1 MTARPITAKRA
12 MIWGLG
18 ALTNLSI
25 VCLLMYTALRLLLP
39 GVDVVSLV
47 DFCLNQELLRPSTMR
62 TLAVLL
68 SITAA
73 VWASVMAMGVWA
85 RRRHRVTRVRAVHV
99 SRGTVAVEFLVVL
112 PVFLLLTFGLG
123 QLVLNLVGGLMANY
137 AGYQASRTAWVWA
150 PEIGKNRSG
159 QQVSAATVN
168 ERIRMSV
175 AAGMTP
181 VAPGDFTN
189 FDPSLLN
196 LGGAP
201 GAARTAFVAGAF
213 PGGGI
218 IPGGIGSL
226 LGGAGSVSTNFLQE
240 STYFSALDGNTN
252 VNSVIGLPRRT
263 AQKYT
268 HAWAASA
275 GSTLVDRNG
284 QIGAKMIYKLHQP
297 MPLVGKYFTG
307 QFIRVNA
314 GPLGSY
320 EQWIP
325 FTGMDIVGGRPG
337 FYLKIERE
345 YMFPKQLAK
354 SNPTLPNND
363 VNGGA
368 SGGIGNG
375 LKDLFP
381 F

>member
-1 MTARPITAKRA
+1 MTRTTSTAKRA

-18 ALTNLSI
+18 AVANLSI
-25 VCLLMYTALRLLLP
+25 VCLLMYTALRVLLP
-39 GVDVVSLV
+39 GVDVISLI
-47 DFCLNQELLRPSTMR
+47 DFSLSQRLLRPSTIR
-62 TLAVLL
+62 TLAMLL
-68 SITAA
+68 SITGV
-73 VWASVMAMGVWA
+73 VWASVMAMGLWA
-85 RRRHRVTRVRAVHV
+85 RSHRRVTRVRAAHAR
-99 SRGTVAVEFLVVL
+99 RGTVAVEFLVVL

-181 VAPGDFTN
+181 VAPGDFAN

-201 GAARTAFVAGAF
+201 GQARTAFVAGAF
-213 PGGGI
+213 PGGGLV
-218 IPGGIGSL
+218 PGGVGNL
-226 LGGAGSVSTNFLQE
+226 LAGVGSVSTNFLQE

-252 VNSVIGLPRRT
+252 INSVIGLPRRT

-275 GSTLVDRNG
+275 GSALVERNG
-284 QIGAKMIYKLHQP
+284 QIGAKMVYKLHQP

-307 QFIRVNA
+307 KFIIVNA

-345 YMFPKQLAK
+345 YMFPKQIAK
-354 SNPTLPNND
+354 SNATLPSND
-363 VNGGA
+363 VNGNA
-368 SGGIGNG
+368 SGSEGS
-375 LKDLFP
+375 LLSDLFP